1 MTTKARAFLTGVRGA
16 VPIAAGYVP
25 IAFSFGVAA
34 SKLGLTAFE
43 AFMLSLIIYAGAAQ
57 FLTLAL
63 LASGASL
70 GLSDYLDY
78 DEPATCTLWAVPSG
92 ASSTCTKAA
101 FCMGLG
107 LWFDR

>member
-43 AFMLSLIIYAGAAQ
+43 AFMLSLIIYAVKR
-57 FLTLAL
+57 FSNLCSTLF
-63 LASGASL
+63 G
-70 GLSDYLDY
+70 Y
-78 DEPATCTLWAVPSG
+78 
-92 ASSTCTKAA
+92 
-101 FCMGLG
+101 
-107 LWFDR
+107 